1 MITRSSS
8 EEAGTQFFRVLMRC
22 RIKKAVVGVTQLI
35 TALVSIYSSMTF
47 LVDMY
52 SFLDPPGRT
61 VLLSV
66 DDRSLF
72 PVDCVIGLMRMV
84 GECWLAIFR
93 QTGCALKAVLSTYPQ
108 GRSSKRSKD
117 DDTKILSL
125 WVSRIFSYLHTNTTT
140 VRYLFHDLLLRS
152 YIYSTVFWDMVYI
165 ALCMCFALAA
175 CGKNL

>member
-72 PVDCVIGLMRMV
+72 PVDCLIGLMRMV

-93 QTGCALKAVLSTYPQ
+93 QTGCALKAVHIRKEGHRNVLRMMIPKYC
-108 GRSSKRSKD
+108 
-117 DDTKILSL
+117 LYEFHAF
-125 WVSRIFSYLHTNTTT
+125 SRIYTQTQQ
-140 VRYLFHDLLLRS
+140 LFV
-152 YIYSTVFWDMVYI
+152 IYFMTYFYAPISTVQFFETWCISRYAC
-165 ALCMCFALAA
+165 ALH
-175 CGKNL
+175 